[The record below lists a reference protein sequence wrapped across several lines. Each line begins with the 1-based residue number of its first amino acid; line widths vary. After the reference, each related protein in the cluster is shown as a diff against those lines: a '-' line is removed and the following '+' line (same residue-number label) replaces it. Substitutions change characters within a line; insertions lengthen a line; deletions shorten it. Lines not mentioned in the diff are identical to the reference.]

1 MTDITIGA
9 EKRFYRPGDVVR
21 GLVQVDLPHAQK
33 IGGVELD
40 AQGLERTEITVNYGK
55 HSVTYIS
62 QNLMHKYN
70 VLLHGPGMLE
80 AGRHEFPFEFE
91 LPRGALP
98 TYHGT
103 YACITYTIKANLDI
117 PLWFDAHRKVE
128 YYVLPRADTVSINM
142 RSVRLESRDAHDLSK
157 PGFIMDLERATWTAD
172 ETITGVLQVT
182 STGGKRLRKADIK
195 LQSLEWAVAEGTAR
209 DIAMDVVQCYISGAA
224 LSDGSRVPFG
234 IKVPRTIYSTYK
246 GIYSRL
252 GWALTV
258 NLDIAWGFD
267 TQASQGLI
275 LVNPA

>member
-1 MTDITIGA
+1 MTDIIISA
-9 EKRFYRPGDVVR
+9 EKRVYRPGDVVR
-21 GLVQVDLPHAQK
+21 GIVQVDLPHARK

-40 AQGLERTEITVNYGK
+40 AMGLERTEVTVSYGK
-55 HSVTYIS
+55 SSHTYVS
-62 QNLMHKYN
+62 QNVIQRFT

-80 AGRHEFPFEFE
+80 AGCHDFPFEFK
-91 LPRGALP
+91 LPRDILP
-98 TYHGT
+98 TFHGQ

-128 YYVLPRADTVSINM
+128 YYVMPRDDSVCVNM
-142 RSVRLESRDAHDLSK
+142 KSVRLGSKDAYDLSK
-157 PGFIMDLERATWTAD
+157 PGFIMDLERATWMSG

-195 LQSLEWAVAEGTAR
+195 LQSVEWAMAEGVTR
-209 DIAMDVVQCYISGAA
+209 DVATDVVQGYISGDA
-224 LSDGSRVPFG
+224 LCDGSRVPFG
-234 IKVPRTIYSTYK
+234 IKVPRVIYSTYK

-267 TQASQGLI
+267 TKASQGLI
-275 LVNPA
+275 VVNPA